1 MRRTAVAFLA
11 SLGLHAALLAGAAWA
26 TAGRAVMPNVRVV
39 PFTLT
44 EVRELPLRTPP
55 RARKPRAKA
64 DVARASRSVKSVD
77 AARGPEA
84 RAPERPAGPAPG
96 APAAPEA
103 RRRGDVSAYGPEGS
117 SLVAILRVDRLRAG
131 PAARPYV
138 AAVDELLRLLPD
150 RQRLLEGTG
159 LDLYRDFDALLVATP
174 NPLDAT
180 ATFLAARHKVGDAAL
195 RAALGRGA
203 RAGGRAIAWRRQRG
217 GWVGVRRSSGSEGAP
232 DRDDRLFLLPAPGLL
247 VIASPAYAK
256 LLLDGNAAAPG
267 RAPGAGTDA
276 GGAGPGDWSALVA
289 RIDAEDGAVPED
301 AVFVATATNLLRPG
315 AIAADTGARGG
326 GAEGIPPPRAPAV
339 PTQVSLLAGNGAAPY
354 LEVRAEFQQEDEAR
368 ASEAQWPAWKRELLA
383 NPLVLFARVD
393 PLLSRTELERDG
405 RTLVARTPASS
416 EELLRLLRMAAGFAA
431 RGVADELQPVSG
443 HSP

>member
-11 SLGLHAALLAGAAWA
+11 SLGLHAALLAGAVWA
-26 TAGRAVMPNVRVV
+26 AAGRAIVPNIRVV

-64 DVARASRSVKSVD
+64 DVARASRSVKRADPVK
-77 AARGPEA
+77 APEA
-84 RAPERPAGPAPG
+84 RDPERPAGPAG
-96 APAAPEA
+96 PASPEAAEA

-138 AAVDELLRLLPD
+138 AAVDDLLRLLPD
-150 RQRLLEGTG
+150 RQRLLERTG

-180 ATFLAARHKVGDAAL
+180 ATFLAARHKVGEAAL

-203 RAGGRAIAWRRQRG
+203 KAGGRDIAWRKQRG
-217 GWVGVRRSSGSEGAP
+217 RWVGVRRSPGSDGAP

-247 VIASPAYAK
+247 VVASPAYAK
-256 LLLDGNAAAPG
+256 LLLDGTAAAAG
-267 RAPGAGTDA
+267 GATAAGTDA
-276 GGAGPGDWSALVA
+276 GGGGDWSGLVA
-289 RIDAEDGAVPED
+289 RIDAEDGAIPED

-315 AIAADTGARGG
+315 AIAVTPGARGA
-326 GAEGIPPPRAPAV
+326 GAESVPPLRAPAS
-339 PTQVSLLAGNGAAPY
+339 PRQVSILAGNGAAPF
-354 LEVRAEFQQEDEAR
+354 LELRAEFEQEDDAR
-368 ASEAQWPAWKRELLA
+368 ASAAQWPAWKRELLA
-383 NPLVLFARVD
+383 NPLVLFARMD
-393 PLLSRTELERDG
+393 PLLSRTEVERDG
-405 RTLVARTPASS
+405 RTLVVRTPASS
-416 EELLRLLRMAAGFAA
+416 EELLRLLRMMAGFAA
-431 RGVADELQPVSG
+431 RGDAGEVEPASG